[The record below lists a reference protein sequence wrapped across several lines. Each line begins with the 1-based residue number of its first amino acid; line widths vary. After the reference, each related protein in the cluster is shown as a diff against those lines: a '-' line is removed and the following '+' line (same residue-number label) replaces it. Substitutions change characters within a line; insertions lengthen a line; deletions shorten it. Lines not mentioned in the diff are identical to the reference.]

1 MSENNTTL
9 QPKQE
14 GKKEESRLANQA
26 QNSLKDNNASLLEVV
41 KEPKPQQKYY
51 PENQISPAL
60 SGFENR
66 LFKEREVE

>member
-14 GKKEESRLANQA
+14 KKKEESRLANQV
-26 QNSLKDNNASLLEVV
+26 QNSLKDNNASLLEAV

-51 PENQISPAL
+51 PENQISPGL
-60 SGFENR
+60 CGFEIR
-66 LFKEREVE
+66 FIKDRYVY

>member
-1 MSENNTTL
+1 MSENNTAS

-14 GKKEESRLANQA
+14 GKKEESRLATQV
-26 QNSLKDNNASLLEVV
+26 QTSLKESNASLLEAV

-60 SGFENR
+60 SSFENR
-66 LFKEREVE
+66 LIKEREVE

>member
-1 MSENNTTL
+1 MSENIQLL
-9 QPKQE
+9 QPKQR
-14 GKKEESRLANQA
+14 KKRKKADLQNQV
-26 QNSLKDNNASLLEVV
+26 QNSLKDNNASLLEAV

-66 LFKEREVE
+66 LIKEREVE

>member
-14 GKKEESRLANQA
+14 EKKEESRLANQV

-51 PENQISPAL
+51 PENQISPVL

-66 LFKEREVE
+66 LIKEREVE

>member
-14 GKKEESRLANQA
+14 EKRLANQV
-26 QNSLKDNNASLLEVV
+26 QNSLKDNNASLLEAV

-66 LFKEREVE
+66 LIKEREVE

>member
-14 GKKEESRLANQA
+14 KKKEESRLANQV
-26 QNSLKDNNASLLEVV
+26 QNSLKDNNASLLEAV

-51 PENQISPAL
+51 PENQISLAL

-66 LFKEREVE
+66 LIKEREVE

>member
-14 GKKEESRLANQA
+14 GKKEESRLANQV

-51 PENQISPAL
+51 PENQIAPAL

-66 LFKEREVE
+66 LIKEREVE